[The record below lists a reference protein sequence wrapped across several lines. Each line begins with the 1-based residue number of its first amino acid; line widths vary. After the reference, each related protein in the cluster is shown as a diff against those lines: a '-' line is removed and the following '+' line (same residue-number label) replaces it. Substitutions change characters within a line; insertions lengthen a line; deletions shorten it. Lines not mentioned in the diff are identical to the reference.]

1 LTFHE
6 KHQPQTGNQFIVR
19 TEILQKAQEGA
30 MMIKKAQKA
39 GFMKYNQASWE
50 IRMMRGK

>member
-1 LTFHE
+1 
-6 KHQPQTGNQFIVR
+6 
-19 TEILQKAQEGA
+19 

-50 IRMMRGK
+50 IRMMRGKQLRSLQTDSEGKYLIDLIDICSFS